1 MRQEQLHTVDA
12 AEKRDRFL
20 HPHSSGYEPIGSY
33 ALIGNGRS
41 AALVSRFGSIDW
53 FCLPRFD
60 SPAIFCALLDSQRG
74 GTFSITPQKIIRIE
88 RRYRGETNVLTTL
101 FHTADGTMQLTDLMT
116 VPTGQEKKKKYGE
129 TTTSPQPQAPFQHE
143 ILRIAECLS
152 GSVSF
157 DVTFKPRPQYGSDT
171 PSIEYQEN
179 SGFSFQSQG
188 ERFAPS
194 VLCSIFLNTDASL
207 ALSSDQTVAS
217 GTIQLRAGER
227 KIFSLTFSEGEA
239 SALPLL
245 GDKAISRMEQTIAW
259 WEQWSSRCL
268 YRGPYRKEVI
278 RSALTLKLLAYAPS
292 GAIIAAP
299 TTSLP
304 EAIGEGR
311 NWDYR
316 YCWLRDASLSVAAL
330 FDLGYY
336 DEGEAFLLWILR
348 ATRATQPDVRILYDV
363 LGNSNLAETT
373 LDHLA
378 GYRSSPPVRIGN
390 AAKDQLQ
397 LDVYGEILL
406 AVKEF
411 TDRGG
416 RMSEAEARFLE
427 GIGEV
432 VMKRWREPDEGIWET
447 RAGRFHHT
455 YSKVMCWSA
464 LNTLIHL
471 HDFRHLTIDR
481 EKYAA
486 ERNAIREDIELH
498 AYNEE
503 LHSYTGAYGEAYADA
518 CLLLLGYVGF
528 TKPGDA
534 RMQSTY
540 RFIRATLSQNGL
552 LRRYPPQRD
561 GLKGNEGTFG
571 LCSLW
576 EAQYLVREK
585 KLAAAKKTFRHFL
598 SFGNDVGLFAE
609 EINPKTGE
617 ALGNFPQAFTHL
629 GIIDVALSLENRGRT
644 VRHHYQDG
652 ER

>member
-1 MRQEQLHTVDA
+1 MRQEQLHTFGRE
-12 AEKRDRFL
+12 EKKDRFL
-20 HPHSSGYEPIGSY
+20 HPHPSGYEPIGSY
-33 ALIGNGRS
+33 ALIGNCRS

-53 FCLPRFD
+53 LCLPRFD
-60 SPAIFCALLDSQRG
+60 SPSVFCALLDSRIG
-74 GTFSITPQKIIRIE
+74 GMFSITPQKILRIE
-88 RRYRGETNVLTTL
+88 RKYRGETNVLITHFYTT
-101 FHTADGTMQLTDLMT
+101 DGTMKLTDLMT
-116 VPTGQEKKKKYGE
+116 LPTTEGKRRKFGE
-129 TTTSPQPQAPFQHE
+129 PVIPQQSQIPFQHE
-143 ILRIAECLS
+143 LLRIAECIS
-152 GSVSF
+152 GTVSL
-157 DVTFKPRPQYGSDT
+157 DVTFMPRPDYGT
-171 PSIEYQEN
+171 NVPSLEYDEKL
-179 SGFSFQSQG
+179 GFSFQFKGQS
-188 ERFAPS
+188 F
-194 VLCSIFLNTDASL
+194 CLNTDASL
-207 ALSSDQTVAS
+207 TLNNNRSTAS
-217 GTIQLRAGER
+217 GTIQLRAGEQ
-227 KIFSLTFSEGEA
+227 KIFSFTFSESQPSEIP
-239 SALPLL
+239 PLRE
-245 GDKAISRMEQTIAW
+245 KAIKRMEQTLGW
-259 WEQWSSRCL
+259 WEGWSSRCT
-268 YRGPYRKEVI
+268 YRGPYRKEVM
-278 RSALTLKLLAYAPS
+278 RSALVLKLLTYAPT

-330 FDLGYY
+330 LDLGYY
-336 DEGEAFLLWILR
+336 EEGEAFLAWILN
-348 ATRATQPDVRILYDV
+348 AARATQSQMDFQPNVKILYDV
-363 LGNSNLAETT
+363 FGNSNLEETT

-416 RMSEAEARFLE
+416 TINAEEERFVK
-427 GIGEV
+427 GIGEIV
-432 VMKRWREPDEGIWET
+432 LQQWKEPDEGIWET

-464 LNTLIHL
+464 LNTLINL
-471 HDFRHLTIDR
+471 HDRKQISIDR
-481 EKYAA
+481 QKVAA
-486 ERNAIREDIELH
+486 ARDAIREDIEQH
-498 AYNEE
+498 AYNEQ
-503 LHSYTGAYGEAYADA
+503 LRSYTGAYGEPYADA
-518 CLLLLGYVGF
+518 SLLLLGYVGF
-528 TKPGDA
+528 TKPGNE
-534 RMQSTY
+534 RMQNTY

-585 KLAAAKKTFRHFL
+585 KLQSAIKAFRHFL

-609 EINPKTGE
+609 EIQPKTGE

-629 GIIDVALSLENRGRT
+629 GIIDVALSLENRERT
-644 VRHHYQDG
+644 MRHHS
-652 ER
+652 